1 MKSPIDYFGICT
13 GFSSIVK
20 VYILIQ
26 LLLLSV
32 NVNRK
37 GQHLLVNADMSESRA
52 FMSGKVLRL
61 AVFHVNII

>member
-1 MKSPIDYFGICT
+1 MKSPIDFYGI

-20 VYILIQ
+20 VSSILIQ
-26 LLLLSV
+26 LLLSI